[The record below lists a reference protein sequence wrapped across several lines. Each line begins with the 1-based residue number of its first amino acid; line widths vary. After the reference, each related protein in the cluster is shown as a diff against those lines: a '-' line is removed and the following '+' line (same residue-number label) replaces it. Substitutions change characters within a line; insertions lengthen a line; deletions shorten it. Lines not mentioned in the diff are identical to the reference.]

1 MSTPNKFELSN
12 RIFTVIIIFLVALG
26 AFWAFRMYEIWNTA
40 KGNYPREISVEA
52 TGKSYV
58 VPDVAKVTLGV
69 KTEAA
74 TAEEAVATNT
84 QKMNTVTTEI
94 KALGIDEKDIKT
106 TGYYLDPKYVYDEE
120 GKEDKVSGYTLNQ
133 SVEVVIRDFDN
144 IGKILATATKSGANS
159 VGGLNFT
166 VDDPESSK
174 SKAREEA
181 IAKAKE
187 KAKQI
192 AKQSG
197 LRLGRV
203 INYYEYEDGGYY
215 YPEYSMAGDAYTA
228 TVQENM
234 VTPLITPGEKEVNLR
249 VTLTYRVY

>member
-1 MSTPNKFELSN
+1 MKFAITLEPDEDGFIVVSCP
-12 RIFTVIIIFLVALG
+12 ALPG
-26 AFWAFRMYEIWNTA
+26 CRSQGRN
-40 KGNYPREISVEA
+40 
-52 TGKSYV
+52 
-58 VPDVAKVTLGV
+58 
-69 KTEAA
+69 
-74 TAEEAVATNT
+74 
-84 QKMNTVTTEI
+84 
-94 KALGIDEKDIKT
+94 
-106 TGYYLDPKYVYDEE
+106 
-120 GKEDKVSGYTLNQ
+120 
-133 SVEVVIRDFDN
+133 
-144 IGKILATATKSGANS
+144 
-159 VGGLNFT
+159 
-166 VDDPESSK
+166 
-174 SKAREEA
+174 REEA

-215 YPEYSMAGDAYTA
+215 YPEYSMAADSYTA